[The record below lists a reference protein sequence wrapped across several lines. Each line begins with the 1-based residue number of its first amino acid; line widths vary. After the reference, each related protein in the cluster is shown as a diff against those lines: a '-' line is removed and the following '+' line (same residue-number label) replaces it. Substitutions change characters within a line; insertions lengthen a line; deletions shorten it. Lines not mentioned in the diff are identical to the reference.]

1 MKGLN
6 KIALVAAIAAAPLAA
21 NAELKALNDSTMSNL
36 TGQAGVTIELQTKV
50 DIGKVIYTD
59 EGSLEMAGV
68 HVGGGAITKDA
79 TTGAVTGVDG
89 NLDDLVADIDIN
101 ADGDAV
107 IDVHSVSGLPIDYA
121 MAVESVSLV
130 GTTDS
135 TVLASNIGVT
145 GLLSALNLTVDTA
158 TDTLIATVGFSVENM
173 DMDVD
178 FLAVG
183 IRGLS
188 IHGTGYVAGTTTMAD
203 AANYA
208 GVVAT
213 VGSVANTRAAS
224 GQALSIG
231 LSTFAA
237 DVNIA
242 GIEIGGTSIGSLKMD
257 DMVIS
262 NTSMQVYGH

>member
-21 NAELKALNDSTMSNL
+21 NAELTALNDSTMSNL
-36 TGQAGVTIELQTKV
+36 TGQAGVTIELQTKI
-50 DIGKVIYTD
+50 DIGNVVYTD
-59 EGSLEMAGV
+59 EGSLNLAGV
-68 HVGGGAITKDA
+68 HVGGGAITTDA
-79 TTGAVTGVDG
+79 TTGNVNGVAG
-89 NLDDLVADIDIN
+89 NLDDLVATIDIN
-101 ADGDAV
+101 LDGDAV
-107 IDVHSVSGLPIDYA
+107 IDVHSISGAPIDFA
-121 MAVESVSLV
+121 MAVESATLV
-130 GTTDS
+130 GATDS
-135 TVLASNIGVT
+135 TVLASNIGIT

-158 TDTLIATVGFSVENM
+158 TDTLIATVGFSIENM

-183 IRGLS
+183 VRGLS
-188 IHGTGYVAGTTTMAD
+188 VHGTGYVAGTTTFAD

-213 VGSVANTRAAS
+213 VGSVANTRATS

-237 DVNIA
+237 DINIA
-242 GIEIGGTSIGSLKMD
+242 GIEIGGTSIGSLQMND
-257 DMVIS
+257 LVVS
-262 NTSMQVYGH
+262 NTSLQVYGH

>member
-6 KIALVAAIAAAPLAA
+6 KLVLVAAIAAAPLAA
-21 NAELKALNDSTMSNL
+21 NAELTALNDSTMSNL

-50 DIGKVIYTD
+50 DIGNVVYTD
-59 EGSLEMAGV
+59 EGSLNLAGV
-68 HVGGGAITKDA
+68 HVGGGTISTDA
-79 TTGAVTGVDG
+79 TTGNVNGVSG
-89 NLDDLVADIDIN
+89 NLDDLLATIDIN

-107 IDVHSVSGLPIDYA
+107 IDVHSVTGMPIDFA
-121 MAVESVSLV
+121 MAVESATLV
-130 GTTDS
+130 GSTDS
-135 TVLASNIGVT
+135 TVLASNIGIT
-145 GLLSALNLTVDTA
+145 GYLSALNLTVDTA

-173 DMDVD
+173 DMDLD

-188 IHGTGYVAGTTTMAD
+188 VHGTGYVAGTTNFTNAE
-203 AANYA
+203 NYA

-237 DVNIA
+237 DINIA
-242 GIEIGGTSIGSLKMD
+242 GIEIGGTSIGSLQMND
-257 DMVIS
+257 LVVS
-262 NTSMQVYGH
+262 NTSMQIYGH